1 MSLLERIYFF
11 HAKIQAG
18 RFPNTTVLI
27 NEFEISP
34 ATAHRDI
41 AYLRDRLQAPLAF
54 HQRKNGFFYT
64 QEDFQLPFEDSPA
77 MTLILGLLGNLAEE
91 TGLAELPELA
101 EIKKR
106 LQGVLFPGRRNIEDL
121 LHCEWIEKERIC
133 GTIFKSVLAALREQQ
148 QLQLSYRS
156 GTGEKS
162 ERRVD
167 PMKLINYQGRWYL
180 LAWCR
185 ERRER
190 RMFHL
195 ARMEEATLNRAQAE
209 HTMEEDDSWLT
220 DSFGIFKGPIVYH
233 ATIRFTGTA
242 AEIIRHQQWHPNQ
255 KLEEKDGGVL
265 LSLPVAD
272 DRELLMKVLQFGAE
286 AEIIGPEALR
296 LRLQQEIQQMNRLY
310 KQ

>member
-41 AYLRDRLQAPLAF
+41 AYLRDRLLAPLAF

-64 QEDFQLPFEDSPA
+64 RNDFQLPFEDSPA

-106 LQGVLFPGRRNIEDL
+106 LQGVLFPGRRNIDDL
-121 LHCEWIEKERIC
+121 LHCEWVEKEQIC
-133 GTIFKSVLAALREQQ
+133 GAIFKAVLGALREQQ

-162 ERRVD
+162 ERRID
-167 PMKLINYQGRWYL
+167 PMKLVNYQGRWYL
-180 LAWCR
+180 LAWC
-185 ERRER
+185 ETRRER

-195 ARMEEATLNRAQAE
+195 ARMESATLTGAQAE
-209 HTMEEDDSWLT
+209 HTMEEDDRWLT
-220 DSFGIFKGPIVYH
+220 DSFGIFKGPVIYH

-242 AEIIRHQQWHPNQ
+242 AEIIRHQQWHPDQ
-255 KLEEKDGGVL
+255 EIKEQPDGIL

-272 DRELLMKVLQFGAE
+272 DRELLMKVLQFGAQ
-286 AEIIGPEALR
+286 AEIVGPEPLR
-296 LRLQQEIQQMNRLY
+296 LRLQQEIQRMSRRYNR
-310 KQ
+310 